1 MQETFRTF
9 LQELEEPSLAEGSGK
24 ELLEAEVLGIMRKEG
39 FSDEQIYE
47 MPLNKLLNLFYDAY
61 LWKAN
66 SILSKATVESFF
78 KKLQRIMS

>member
-9 LQELEEPSLAEGSGK
+9 LQELEDPSLAEGSGK

-66 SILSKATVESFF
+66 SILSKATVESFL
-78 KKLQRIMS
+78 KKLQRIIS